1 MPASYCGLADTMEF
15 TSRSGAVRHR
25 TALAKSRSLVTGCG
39 SFYYGLRL
47 FLFKTSGQAMADF
60 KALLLGAMKTER
72 AHDCEQSSVLVW
84 YFCVVSRY

>member
-39 SFYYGLRL
+39 SFYSRHAGKRWRIS
-47 FLFKTSGQAMADF
+47 K
-60 KALLLGAMKTER
+60 R
-72 AHDCEQSSVLVW
+72 
-84 YFCVVSRY
+84 FCLAQ